1 MKSNFNKCCDL
12 LLKDEGGYSNDPDDN
27 GGATNFGITIVDYR
41 KYLNKNGTP
50 NDVKNMKV
58 ADARVIYKSKY
69 WDALNC
75 DSLSSGVDYTVFDYG
90 ANSGLKRP
98 KDDLIKFKDLSG
110 NKLIDAINDE
120 RQAFLN
126 TISNPDSPKYSHN
139 SKYRKGWTN
148 RVTRVRGYS
157 HVLSTNKDTSTG
169 AITGAG
175 TLGVFATLSQYFHQH
190 QTAIIIGGLVAAVII
205 GTIVHM
211 VRNRKQ

>member
-12 LLKDEGGYSNDPDDN
+12 LLKDEGGYSNDPNDN
-27 GGATNFGITIVDYR
+27 GGATNLGITLVDYR
-41 KYLNKNGTP
+41 KHINSRGTP
-50 NDVKNMKV
+50 NDVKNLTV
-58 ADARVIYKSKY
+58 AQARAIYKTKY
-69 WDALNC
+69 WDALDC
-75 DSLSSGVDYTVFDYG
+75 DNLPSGVDYTCFDYG
-90 ANSGLKRP
+90 VNSGLGRP
-98 KDDLIKFKDLSG
+98 RKALDKFKTLQGD
-110 NKLIDAINDE
+110 KLIDAINDE
-120 RQAFLN
+120 RMAFLRA
-126 TISNPDSPKYSHN
+126 IGKGHN
-139 SKYRKGWTN
+139 AGFLNGWTH

-211 VRNRKQ
+211 VRNRK